1 MAMERSLS
9 RDLLA
14 WRGSARRKPL
24 ILLGTRQVGKTW
36 LLKDFGERHFKRLAY
51 FNFEREPNLDGLFG
65 GELDPGRIVGLLSAA
80 SGVKIDGE
88 TLLAF
93 DEIQESNR
101 ALVSL
106 KYFAESAPQLPI
118 VAAGSLLGIT
128 LSKPGTFPV
137 GKVDFLRLG
146 PMSFE
151 EFVIG
156 IGKKALLA
164 PLRSQAPE
172 EPVPGLFHDRLLEL
186 LKYYLIVGGMP
197 EAVAAYADGAD
208 LASVRL
214 IQEGLLKAYA
224 FDFAKHAEASDI
236 PKLHSIWESIPT
248 WLSRENKRFKASDLG
263 TSARMREYERALG
276 WLVGAGL
283 VRKVHR
289 VGTPRLP
296 LSAAWDASSFKL
308 YALDVGLVGALAR
321 LSPSIITKG
330 DELFIEFKGAMTES
344 YVLQELSAA
353 GFETPAYW
361 ESGGRAEVDFLV
373 EFDGRIIPLEVKS
386 GAAVRSRSLAV
397 YDERYKPELMLRVS
411 PLNGKSKGRLLNVP
425 LYAIGRF
432 AELTARAR

>member
-186 LKYYLIVGGMP
+186 L
-197 EAVAAYADGAD
+197 
-208 LASVRL
+208 
-214 IQEGLLKAYA
+214 
-224 FDFAKHAEASDI
+224 
-236 PKLHSIWESIPT
+236 
-248 WLSRENKRFKASDLG
+248 
-263 TSARMREYERALG
+263 
-276 WLVGAGL
+276 
-283 VRKVHR
+283 
-289 VGTPRLP
+289 
-296 LSAAWDASSFKL
+296 
-308 YALDVGLVGALAR
+308 
-321 LSPSIITKG
+321 
-330 DELFIEFKGAMTES
+330 
-344 YVLQELSAA
+344 
-353 GFETPAYW
+353 
-361 ESGGRAEVDFLV
+361 
-373 EFDGRIIPLEVKS
+373 
-386 GAAVRSRSLAV
+386 
-397 YDERYKPELMLRVS
+397 
-411 PLNGKSKGRLLNVP
+411 
-425 LYAIGRF
+425 
-432 AELTARAR
+432 